1 MKKARFAFFR
11 HLVIVSA
18 GAHFAYLCYLPCG
31 GFLALRWP
39 RTIWLHLASVAWGVL
54 VVTLPVPCPL
64 TSLEDWARARA
75 GMEPLPSTGFVDRYV
90 AGVLY
95 PPGRTRTAQAVAF
108 LAAAT
113 SWIALAR
120 KAPRVRHRE
129 VARDRRVRSGPAAGR
144 ARSWVGAPIR
154 WLA

>member
-1 MKKARFAFFR
+1 MDLAQHLPPAEARISMKKAYFA
-11 HLVIVSA
+11 VVVVSV
-18 GAHFAYLCYLPCG
+18 GAHFAYLVYLPSG

-39 RTIWLHLASVAWGVL
+39 RSIWLHLASVGWGVL

-95 PPGRTRTAQAVAF
+95 PPGRTGIAQALPSPRPPVVGRPGEK
-108 LAAAT
+108 T
-113 SWIALAR
+113 SR
-120 KAPRVRHRE
+120 
-129 VARDRRVRSGPAAGR
+129 GR
-144 ARSWVGAPIR
+144 AQ
-154 WLA
+154 

>member
-1 MKKARFAFFR
+1 MYRSTCHQRKSEPAMKKAHFAV
-11 HLVIVSA
+11 VIVSV
-18 GAHFAYLCYLPCG
+18 GAHFAYLFYVPSG

-39 RTIWLHLASVAWGVL
+39 RTIWLHLATVSWGVA
-54 VVTLPVPCPL
+54 VVAVPLPCPL

-75 GMEPLPSTGFVDRYV
+75 GMRPLPATGFVDRYV

-95 PPGRTRTAQAVAF
+95 PPGRTGTAQALAF

-120 KAPRVRHRE
+120 KHRSPRR
-129 VARDRRVRSGPAAGR
+129 
-144 ARSWVGAPIR
+144 I
-154 WLA
+154 